1 MKSFKIISIIGAIL
15 FISGCAYTNQIAMA
29 PKVERIEISK
39 PIPLEVALLISEES
53 RSQIFKSSPP
63 DYPYEWPGYFIEP
76 YQLPLGEAFEKAAL
90 QIFSQ
95 FFQKVDLIRTPEEAK
110 KYQVILE
117 PRLADFS
124 VHSDYYGFNDWVGYH
139 GVVFIHCRTKVVG
152 TLRNQGKT
160 IWQKT
165 IETPKVTQYPVLNQL
180 LGTLVGEEASDSM
193 VQALEDLAR
202 NMVQESHGPPRPG
215 RGWLEEIK

>member
-1 MKSFKIISIIGAIL
+1 MLIIGAIL
-15 FISGCAYTNQIAMA
+15 FVSGCAYTNQIAMA

-39 PIPLEVALLISEES
+39 PIPLAVALLISEES

-63 DYPYEWPGYFIEP
+63 DYPYQYPLYFIEP
-76 YQLPLGEAFEKAAL
+76 YQLPIGEAFEEAAL

-110 KYQVILE
+110 KYKVILE
-117 PRLADFS
+117 PKLADFS
-124 VHSDYYGFNDWVGYH
+124 VHLVYYSLTDRHYY
-139 GVVFIHCRTKVVG
+139 GVVFIHCRAKVVG
-152 TLRNQGKT
+152 TLRNQGRT
-160 IWQKT
+160 VWQKT
-165 IETPKVTQYPVLNQL
+165 IETPMVTQYPVLDQL
-180 LGTLVGEEASDSM
+180 LGNLVGKEASDTL

-202 NMVQESHGPPRPG
+202 NMMEERQVSNRPV